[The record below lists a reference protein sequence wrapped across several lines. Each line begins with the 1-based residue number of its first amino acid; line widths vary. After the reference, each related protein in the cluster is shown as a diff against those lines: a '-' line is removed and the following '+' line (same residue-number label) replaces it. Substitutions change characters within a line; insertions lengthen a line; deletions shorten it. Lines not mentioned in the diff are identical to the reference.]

1 MITKDTTIEELV
13 EEVTGSVKYLME
25 QGIRCIICGEPI
37 WGTLEEA
44 AKEKGFNDKQIKI
57 FVKDL
62 NEIKKNPPPKD
73 KKFEKRFDIKRLDRD
88 K

>member
-13 EEVTGSVKYLME
+13 EDIKGAVKYLME

-44 AKEKGFNDKQIKI
+44 SKEKGFNDEQIAV
-57 FVKDL
+57 FVQDL
-62 NEIKKNPPPKD
+62 NEIQQNPPAD
-73 KKFEKRFDIKRLDRD
+73 DVKFEKRFDIK
-88 K
+88 KM